1 MFMAPY
7 FFLNRNLCTFQL
19 KLQPFK
25 ITTFFTWSKNMII
38 GQNIVIVNPGMQPN
52 CSCSDQIA
60 LMFSS
65 NKKVMIYVWKR
76 FFNVFVN
83 KHGLIFNNLK
93 IN

>member
-1 MFMAPY
+1 MDKKSE
-7 FFLNRNLCTFQL
+7 NR
-19 KLQPFK
+19 KK
-25 ITTFFTWSKNMII
+25 VVVII
-38 GQNIVIVNPGMQPN
+38 YPEMQPKYV
-52 CSCSDQIA
+52 CSDQIA

-76 FFNVFVN
+76 FFNVFMN